1 MFIYASRLDHLHKTT
16 YLSSTTASNDQGFVY
31 VIVYALVNSIMC
43 VPCLY
48 GYASVVFSHEIYQS
62 HINALSKLLILSS
75 MTHQFCF
82 SIFSTLPF
90 AIGTVQ
96 DAGEFIFLQHIPDL
110 SPTAHDLFSLNRSNF
125 SLRDEP

>member
-1 MFIYASRLDHLHKTT
+1 MRLVAST
-16 YLSSTTASNDQGFVY
+16 DQGFTY
-31 VIVYALVNSIMC
+31 IIVYALVNSIMC

-48 GYASVVFSHEIYQS
+48 GYASVVYSHDIYQS

-75 MTHQFCF
+75 MVHQFCF

-96 DAGEFIFLQHIPDL
+96 DAGEFIL
-110 SPTAHDLFSLNRSNF
+110 
-125 SLRDEP
+125 